1 MKDIAQQIFIVG
13 AYLVNFQSPI
23 VKR

>member
-1 MKDIAQQIFIVG
+1 MKDIAQQIFTVC

-23 VKR
+23 VKK